1 MGTIGKRVLWGGAAV
16 ALLTIAILIGYRY
29 DITLWDW
36 IKLLIVPAVIAG
48 GGLWFNAQQRERE
61 QRIASERAQDE
72 ALQGYLDGMSQLL
85 TDKERPVHSA
95 QPGDSLSTVA
105 RARTLT
111 VLGRLDS
118 GRKRSV
124 LQFLFESGM
133 IYKEQTLLDEGGLIE
148 RRHNLIS
155 LEQADLRGADLL
167 GTVLSGT
174 YLRGADLSGAFLGW
188 ANLREAD
195 LIYAALSGA
204 YLSRT
209 NLSGAN
215 LSGVFLEEADLSGA
229 NLREAKG
236 VTNEQ
241 LSAAISLEGATMP
254 NGQKYE
260 DGLKDREKR
269 QQDE

>member
-155 LEQADLRGADLL
+155 LEQADL
-167 GTVLSGT
+167 
-174 YLRGADLSGAFLGW
+174 SGAVLLA

-229 NLREAKG
+229 NLSKANLREADLSGANLREAKG

-260 DGLKDREKR
+260 DWLKDREKR

>member
-148 RRHNLIS
+148 RRHNLVS

-174 YLRGADLSGAFLGW
+174 YL
-188 ANLREAD
+188 
-195 LIYAALSGA
+195 SGA

-209 NLSGAN
+209 NLSGVFLEEADLSGAN
-215 LSGVFLEEADLSGA
+215 LSKANLREADLSGA

-260 DGLKDREKR
+260 DWLKDREKR

>member
-174 YLRGADLSGAFLGW
+174 YLRGAFKGW

-195 LIYAALSGA
+195 LSGANLSMANLIYAALSK
-204 YLSRT
+204 
-209 NLSGAN
+209 AN
-215 LSGVFLEEADLSGA
+215 LREADLSGA

-260 DGLKDREKR
+260 DWLKDREKR